1 MKDRVLIDTSAW
13 IVSFR
18 KSGHEKLKQQ
28 VVDTL
33 NALSAVTTNIITMEL
48 LQGCRNDKEYKMM
61 RSRLEAL
68 ELLASNEEVW
78 KIAYSAGYSLRKKG
92 ITVPS
97 VDIIIASLAKAYDC
111 TLLHHD
117 RHFKLIARH
126 LDIKTVDFLS
136 Q

>member
-1 MKDRVLIDTSAW
+1 MKDKVLIDTSAW

-28 VVDTL
+28 VVNTL
-33 NALSAVTTNIITMEL
+33 NTLSAVTTNIITMEL
-48 LQGCRNDKEYKMM
+48 LQGCRDKREYEKM

-68 ELLASNEEVW
+68 DLLALNEDVW
-78 KIAYSAGYSLRKKG
+78 ETAYRTGYNLRKKG

-97 VDIIIASLAKAYDC
+97 VDIIIAALVKTHDC

-117 RHFKLIARH
+117 SHFKLIAKH
-126 LDIKTVDFLS
+126 LDIKTADFL
-136 Q
+136 

>member
-18 KSGHEKLKQQ
+18 KSGNEKLKQQ
-28 VVDTL
+28 VVYAL
-33 NALSAVTTNIITMEL
+33 NSLSAVTTNIITMEL
-48 LQGCRNDKEYKMM
+48 LQGCRDDMEYKKM

-68 ELLASNEEVW
+68 ELMTLNEDVW
-78 KIAYSAGYSLRKKG
+78 ETAYSAGYSLRKKG

-97 VDIIIASLAKAYDC
+97 VDIMIASLAKVHDC

-126 LDIKTVDFLS
+126 LDINTVDFLS
-136 Q
+136 